1 MKDIVRDRLIMLA
14 KSRERMNEIDE
25 KLGIWDSFQL
35 TVEKSMFETMNTSDK
50 VLNLSRQG
58 KRLMNLLE
66 TYTNEQQGTTEADK
80 PEVNLIV
87 KDIQRIFEEICINSA
102 KINELM
108 HRFEGEIACQRE
120 VEDELQNELSQISEC
135 LDSALACAELV
146 MAEM

>member
-14 KSRERMNEIDE
+14 KSRERMSEID
-25 KLGIWDSFQL
+25 KKIAMWDSFQL

-58 KRLMNLLE
+58 KRLVNLLE
-66 TYTNEQQGTTEADK
+66 NYSHEQPGVTEVGT

-87 KDIQRIFEEICINSA
+87 KDIQRIFEEICFNSA
-102 KINELM
+102 KINEFM

-120 VEDELQNELSQISEC
+120 IEDELQKEMSQIGEC